1 MVVVG
6 ETGKYNRLKRIY
18 NNIKTNLM
26 KNLHINMNIF
36 KKYRR
41 MRKIVRIFNIDI
53 NLDRYRIGGEYIK

>member
-1 MVVVG
+1 
-6 ETGKYNRLKRIY
+6 
-18 NNIKTNLM
+18 M